1 MFKLLVI
8 NCLVLLVS
16 FSTTAN
22 AQTTLELQI
31 QTVLDDMSLAGI
43 SWATVDGQQSE
54 IGSAGFANL
63 KQQLPMQNTDKVH
76 VGSVSKSVLA
86 MGVLRLITTGELSLH
101 TPIANLLPKLA
112 FNNPWRE
119 NAPITVEHLLAHT
132 AGLENI
138 RMWQMLSVTPT
149 PNTPLIE
156 AFKSRNTLLNIRTQP
171 GSKYL
176 YSNIGYQLLAMVI
189 ETVTK
194 QSYETYLDQALL
206 KPLGMLDSTFHFVSQ
221 EGENADPR
229 LAMGYHENAM
239 PQPAV
244 AMFLRAPGQFT
255 TTAADMVKFMMFTMG
270 EGKLNSEVFIHSDLF
285 SALSYPENTEAAT
298 VGLKVGHG
306 LALANRDRHGV
317 IAECHPG
324 STFGFNA
331 NFCLFPKQKKGFFF
345 AINTDNES
353 RYIERFN
360 KLFIKSLSVT
370 SAPQAQPEIKAAA
383 LSSPSLA
390 KSGVYFLA
398 PNSMAEFSFVDR
410 IFHFVWVSQAQS
422 QLTLRSLQSADVTLQ
437 AVSQNLYKANE
448 RVTPSHVFYQ
458 NAQGD
463 MMLSSGYKTY
473 QQGSILELLF
483 YWSSLLFGLI
493 GLAYVL
499 FSGFVKWMFWRQ
511 NALTLSPIVANL
523 VLFVVPAALYSTQ
536 SFLMFSEVTA
546 ASISLA
552 ILSGLLPFSLLCTL
566 WLNYKCIAKN
576 VWQRIDRVFI
586 LMALQLCILL
596 LLAGQ
601 FPVIFWR

>member
-16 FSTTAN
+16 FSTAAN
-22 AQTTLELQI
+22 TQATLEQQI

-43 SWATVDGQQSE
+43 SWATVDGQQIKS
-54 IGSAGFANL
+54 GSAGFANL
-63 KQQLPMQNTDKVH
+63 KQQLPMNNSQKVH

-86 MGVLRLITTGELSLH
+86 MGVLRMITTGELSLH
-101 TPIANLLPKLA
+101 TPIANLLPELA

-171 GSKYL
+171 GSQYL

-189 ETVTK
+189 EAVTK
-194 QSYETYLDQALL
+194 QRYETYLDQALL
-206 KPLGMLDSTFHFVSQ
+206 KPLGMLDSTFHFLSQ

-229 LAMGYHENAM
+229 LAMGYHENAV

-244 AMFLRAPGQFT
+244 AIFLRAPGQFT
-255 TTAADMVKFMMFTMG
+255 TTAADMMKFMRFTMG
-270 EGKLNSEVFIHSDLF
+270 EGKLNDQVFIRADLF
-285 SALSYPENTEAAT
+285 SALSYPENTEAAKA
-298 VGLKVGHG
+298 GLTVGHG

-331 NFCLFPKQKKGFFF
+331 NFCLFSKQKKGFFF
-345 AINTDNES
+345 AVNTDNET

-360 KLFIKSLSVT
+360 KLFINSLSVT
-370 SAPQAQPEIKAAA
+370 SAPVAQPEIKSGA

-390 KSGVYFLA
+390 KSGLYFLA
-398 PNSMAEFSFVDR
+398 PNSMAEFSLVDR
-410 IFHFVWVSQAQS
+410 VFHFVWVSEAGT
-422 QLTLRSLQSADVTLQ
+422 QLTLRSLQSADEALQ
-437 AVSQNLYKANE
+437 AINQNLYKANE

-463 MMLSSGYKTY
+463 LMLSNGYKTY
-473 QQGSILELLF
+473 QQGSILELSF
-483 YWSSLLFGLI
+483 YWLSLLLGLI
-493 GLAYVL
+493 GLVYVL
-499 FSGFVKWMFWRQ
+499 LVGFVRWIFWRQ
-511 NALTLSPIVANL
+511 GALTLSPIVANL
-523 VLFVVPAALYSTQ
+523 VLFVVPAVLYSTQ

-552 ILSGLLPFSLLCTL
+552 ILSGLLPFSLLFTL
-566 WLNYKCIAKN
+566 WLNYKSIDKT

-586 LMALQLCILL
+586 LLALQLCILL

-601 FPVIFWR
+601 LPVIFWR

>member
-1 MFKLLVI
+1 MFKLFVI
-8 NCLVLLVS
+8 NCLVLLLS
-16 FSTTAN
+16 FSTAAN
-22 AQTTLELQI
+22 THTTLEQQI

-43 SWATVDGQQSE
+43 SWATVDGQQSK

-63 KQQLPMQNTDKVH
+63 KQQLPMQNTVKVH

-86 MGVLRLITTGELSLH
+86 MGVLRLITIGELSLY
-101 TPIANLLPKLA
+101 TPIANLLPELA

-138 RMWQMLSVTPT
+138 RIWQMLSVTPT

-171 GSKYL
+171 GSQYL

-189 ETVTK
+189 EAVTK
-194 QSYETYLDQALL
+194 QRYETYLDQALL

-229 LAMGYHENAM
+229 LAMGYHESAM

-285 SALSYPENTEAAT
+285 SALSYPENTEAAK

-345 AINTDNES
+345 AVNTDNES

-398 PNSMAEFSFVDR
+398 PNSMAEFS
-410 IFHFVWVSQAQS
+410 
-422 QLTLRSLQSADVTLQ
+422 
-437 AVSQNLYKANE
+437 
-448 RVTPSHVFYQ
+448 
-458 NAQGD
+458 
-463 MMLSSGYKTY
+463 
-473 QQGSILELLF
+473 
-483 YWSSLLFGLI
+483 
-493 GLAYVL
+493 
-499 FSGFVKWMFWRQ
+499 
-511 NALTLSPIVANL
+511 L
-523 VLFVVPAALYSTQ
+523 V
-536 SFLMFSEVTA
+536 
-546 ASISLA
+546 
-552 ILSGLLPFSLLCTL
+552 
-566 WLNYKCIAKN
+566 
-576 VWQRIDRVFI
+576 DRVFHFSGYHKHS
-586 LMALQLCILL
+586 LN
-596 LLAGQ
+596 
-601 FPVIFWR
+601 